1 MANQVLTMQRNWIGK
16 SEGLEFDFELD
27 KESIKKLD
35 GKISKFSV
43 FTTRPDTIYGV
54 TYTALAPEHKI
65 IQELIKSGKLDKET
79 TKAIEKMINM
89 SERDRAMAKKEG
101 YYLGIDA
108 IHPLTQE
115 KIPVWVANFVLASY
129 GSGAVMS
136 VPAHDERDFEFAK
149 EYSLPIKRVIEGGD
163 ESSAYIG
170 DGKLINSAEFA
181 RTPKPR
187 GKKPK
192 SIKLSCKKRV

>member
-1 MANQVLTMQRNWIGK
+1 
-16 SEGLEFDFELD
+16 
-27 KESIKKLD
+27 
-35 GKISKFSV
+35 
-43 FTTRPDTIYGV
+43 
-54 TYTALAPEHKI
+54 
-65 IQELIKSGKLDKET
+65 
-79 TKAIEKMINM
+79 MINM

-149 EYSLPIKRVIEGGD
+149 KYNLPIKRVIEGGD
-163 ESSAYIG
+163 GSSAYIG
-170 DGKLINSAEFA
+170 DGKLINSAEFSGLPNQEA
-181 RTPKPR
+181 
-187 GKKPK
+187 K
-192 SIKLSCKKRV
+192 SKLLNSLKKRV